1 MGLLWNAS
9 RCTNHGSNLLCRR
22 TCRRILAEK
31 KKTAGGYG
39 ILCSY
44 DECEWKTNELRYEET
59 ALKEKSKAEK
69 EKDKEE
75 AEATK
80 WDSEHDELSDTDLRN
95 KIK

>member
-1 MGLLWNAS
+1 MTS
-9 RCTNHGSNLLCRR
+9 VDR
-22 TCRRILAEK
+22 
-31 KKTAGGYG
+31 
-39 ILCSY
+39 
-44 DECEWKTNELRYEET
+44 KTNELRYEET